1 MGVFAKTG
9 TESHRDRGQ
18 MGTAQKQKQIKEI
31 LSKLQLSIRKFAGLV
46 YEALYDDFD
55 EEAEIKL
62 AETIKKQL
70 SRKTTPEA
78 TLDQYL
84 EILAEQPGFEALQ
97 LGYIKSR
104 YVPHTCLSDEMT
116 EVMRQISVELDV
128 RAEKSI
134 T

>member
-1 MGVFAKTG
+1 
-9 TESHRDRGQ
+9 

>member
-1 MGVFAKTG
+1 
-9 TESHRDRGQ
+9 

-84 EILAEQPGFEALQ
+84 EILVEQPGFEALQ

-116 EVMRQISVELDV
+116 EAMILLSAELDSQTEQ
-128 RAEKSI
+128 A
-134 T
+134 

>member
-1 MGVFAKTG
+1 
-9 TESHRDRGQ
+9 
-18 MGTAQKQKQIKEI
+18 MGTAQKQKQIKEL
-31 LSKLQLSIRKFAGLV
+31 LSKLGLSIPNFAGLV
-46 YEALYDDFD
+46 YEALYIDDCGDLGVSDAD
-55 EEAEIKL
+55 EDRKFAEK
-62 AETIKKQL
+62 IKKHL
-70 SRKTTPEA
+70 SRKTTPEEI
-78 TLDQYL
+78 LDQYL

>member
-62 AETIKKQL
+62 AETVKKQL

-84 EILAEQPGFEALQ
+84 EILVEQPGFEALQ

-116 EVMRQISVELDV
+116 EAMILLSAELDSQTEQ
-128 RAEKSI
+128 A
-134 T
+134 

>member
-62 AETIKKQL
+62 AETVKKQL

-116 EVMRQISVELDV
+116 EAMILLSAELDSQTEQ
-128 RAEKSI
+128 A
-134 T
+134 

>member
-84 EILAEQPGFEALQ
+84 EILVEQPGFEALQ

-116 EVMRQISVELDV
+116 EAMILLSAELDSQTEQ
-128 RAEKSI
+128 A
-134 T
+134 

>member
-84 EILAEQPGFEALQ
+84 EILVEQPGFEALQ

-116 EVMRQISVELDV
+116 EAMILLSAELDSQTEQV
-128 RAEKSI
+128 
-134 T
+134 